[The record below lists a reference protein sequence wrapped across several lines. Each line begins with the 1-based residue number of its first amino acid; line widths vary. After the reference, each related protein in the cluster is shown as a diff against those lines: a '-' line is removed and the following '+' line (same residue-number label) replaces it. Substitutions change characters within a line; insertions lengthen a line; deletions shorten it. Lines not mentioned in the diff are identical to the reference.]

1 MPAELTVI
9 RWRDIPAQVI
19 AASGRTK
26 ARIQLAD
33 RFQEAIDV
41 AATKEGLIG
50 TDEYLA
56 EWRKDTRA
64 CGEDL
69 EGEARAEAERLD
81 RAFPPDVLDGLAR
94 TGGLRGR

>member
-1 MPAELTVI
+1 VPAELTVI
-9 RWRDIPAQVI
+9 RWRDIPAQVL
-19 AASGRTK
+19 ATSGRTK
-26 ARIQLAD
+26 ARARLAD

-50 TDEYLA
+50 TDDYLS
-56 EWRKDTRA
+56 EWHKDTRA

-69 EGEARAEAERLD
+69 EGEARAEADRLD

-94 TGGLRGR
+94 AGGLRGR